1 VDCRAHTV
9 GRMKKWVTAVAVLA
23 ALAGMGLL
31 VHWQWDAIWA
41 VVFSPIGGLVTK
53 ILFTGKAL
61 KVIAGVTFAVGA
73 GVVAMRKKMRRGTP
87 EPEPE
92 YAPPVYGP
100 PDGITS
106 GETATATTTE
116 SATVPASRPI

>member
-1 VDCRAHTV
+1 
-9 GRMKKWVTAVAVLA
+9 MKKWVTAVAVVA
-23 ALAGMGLL
+23 ALAAVGLL
-31 VHWQWDAIWA
+31 VYWQWDAIWA
-41 VVFSPIGGLVTK
+41 VLFSPIGGFVTK
-53 ILFTGKAL
+53 ILFTGKVL

-73 GVVAMRKKMRRGTP
+73 GLVAMRKKLRRETP

-100 PDGITS
+100 PDEITS
-106 GETATATTTE
+106 GETATAATTE